1 MPVRERVFT
10 RATRAK
16 TICKAAM
23 LAKPAKGIR
32 QQQGNNMKYWIAA
45 LSLLTL
51 AACTSVKVKPVDG
64 SVAMGH
70 VCIRTNPAVIVD
82 DFVMVMQDGFQ
93 RHGIAAE
100 VYDRDLPASCE
111 YVVDYTALRSWDFK
125 PYLVHA
131 EIRIT
136 EHGRLVASATYHLN
150 GKGGL
155 DMGKWRGTKAKM
167 DPVMD
172 ELLAGFH

>member
-1 MPVRERVFT
+1 
-10 RATRAK
+10 
-16 TICKAAM
+16 
-23 LAKPAKGIR
+23 
-32 QQQGNNMKYWIAA
+32 MKYLLAA
-45 LSLLTL
+45 SLVLAL
-51 AACTSVKVKPVDG
+51 AACTSVKVKPVD
-64 SVAMGH
+64 ANLTMKR
-70 VCIRTNPAVIVD
+70 VCIHTNPAVIVD

-100 VYDRDLPASCE
+100 VYDGNPPATCK
-111 YVVDYTALRSWDFK
+111 YVVNYTALRSWDFK
-125 PYLVHA
+125 PYLSHA

-150 GKGGL
+150 GKGGF

-172 ELLAGFH
+172 QLLAGFHP

>member
-1 MPVRERVFT
+1 M
-10 RATRAK
+10 K
-16 TICKAAM
+16 YLLAASLM
-23 LAKPAKGIR
+23 LA
-32 QQQGNNMKYWIAA
+32 
-45 LSLLTL
+45 L
-51 AACTSVKVKPVDG
+51 AACTSVKVKPVDA
-64 SVAMGH
+64 SIAMKR
-70 VCIRTNPAVIVD
+70 VCIHTNPAVKVD

-100 VYDRDLPASCE
+100 VYDGNPPASCE

-125 PYLVHA
+125 PYLSHA

-150 GKGGL
+150 GKGGF

-172 ELLAGFH
+172 KLLAGFHP

>member
-1 MPVRERVFT
+1 
-10 RATRAK
+10 
-16 TICKAAM
+16 M
-23 LAKPAKGIR
+23 LDRSAIGFAGHR
-32 QQQGNNMKYWIAA
+32 GNNMKYLLAA
-45 LSLLTL
+45 LPVLAVLAL

-64 SVAMGH
+64 SVAMRH
-70 VCIRTNPAVIVD
+70 VCIQQNPAVIVD

-100 VYDRDLPASCE
+100 VYDRDMPATCE
-111 YVVDYTALRSWDFK
+111 YVVNYTALRSWDFK
-125 PYLVHA
+125 PYLSHA

-150 GKGGL
+150 GKGGF
-155 DMGKWRGTKAKM
+155 DMGKWRGTKAKI

-172 ELLAGFH
+172 ELLAGFR

>member
-1 MPVRERVFT
+1 
-10 RATRAK
+10 
-16 TICKAAM
+16 
-23 LAKPAKGIR
+23 
-32 QQQGNNMKYWIAA
+32 MKYWIAA
-45 LSLLTL
+45 LPVLAL

-64 SVAMGH
+64 NVVMKR
-70 VCIRTNPAVIVD
+70 VCIHTNPAVRVD

-100 VYDRDLPASCE
+100 VHDGDLPASCT
-111 YVVDYTALRSWDFK
+111 YRVDYTALRSWDFK
-125 PYLVHA
+125 PYLSHA

-136 EHGRLVASATYHLN
+136 DHGRLVASATYHLN

-155 DMGKWRGTKAKM
+155 DMGKWKGTKAKI

-172 ELLAGFH
+172 RLLANFQP